1 MYESII
7 ESNNFLNIQIKFNYK
22 FNYKL
27 GDKIEKISTE
37 LNEILQNFEHI
48 IEYETY
54 ENKDCF
60 GCIPMPEFIRIY
72 VQNHENNDFFENY
85 LDNLRKEITFR
96 YMIKCYN
103 PVKKY
108 PSSIRINKKGQKIIT
123 KQQTKLI
130 GL

>member
-22 FNYKL
+22 L
-27 GDKIEKISTE
+27 GDKIEKITTE
-37 LNEILQNFEHI
+37 LNEILQNFEHT

-54 ENKDCF
+54 ENKDCC
-60 GCIPMPEFIRIY
+60 GCKPMPEFELITIY
-72 VQNHENNDFFENY
+72 IQNHENNDFFENY

-123 KQQTKLI
+123 KQQTKII